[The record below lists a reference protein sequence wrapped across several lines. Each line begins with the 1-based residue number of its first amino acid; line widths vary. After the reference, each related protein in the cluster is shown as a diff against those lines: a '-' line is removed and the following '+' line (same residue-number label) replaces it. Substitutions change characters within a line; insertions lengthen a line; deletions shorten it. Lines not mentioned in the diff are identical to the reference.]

1 MRYEPKKAALSTKLP
16 RRGRVT
22 GMLATLATFMV
33 AACASE
39 PLPVVSPEAKAHCRD
54 LMYTQRSYCG
64 RCAVDW
70 TIYDR
75 CVRQS
80 AQPRRQ

>member
-1 MRYEPKKAALSTKLP
+1 MRPELK
-16 RRGRVT
+16 T
-22 GMLATLATFMV
+22 GLLATLTTFVV

-39 PLPVVSPEAKAHCRD
+39 PLPAVCPEAKAHWRD
-54 LMYTQRSYCG
+54 QMYIQRKYCG
-64 RCAVDW
+64 WCGVDW

-80 AQPRRQ
+80 VRANPRGQSGSPTR

>member
-1 MRYEPKKAALSTKLP
+1 M
-16 RRGRVT
+16 T
-22 GMLATLATFMV
+22 GMLATLTTFVV

-54 LMYTQRSYCG
+54 LMYLQRSYCG

>member
-1 MRYEPKKAALSTKLP
+1 MRSERRKTTSSTEVP
-16 RRGRVT
+16 RRWGMT
-22 GMLATLATFMV
+22 GMLATLTTFVV

-54 LMYTQRSYCG
+54 LMYLQRSYCG

-80 AQPRRQ
+80 AQPRRP